1 MYIWH
6 ASTAGSSCANCA
18 QQQQQQSHQRRQQ
31 PYGRAQRTPR
41 TAPPPQKNSQD
52 HSCADMRIP
61 APNGVLGTEK
71 AIRQASE
78 RLFAR
83 YQAQQERPPQPSEQA
98 SLLAEPVLVPARRA
112 GTRTSPT
119 SRLACSPSRH
129 SYQPN
134 EQASLLAEPALVP
147 AQRAG
152 SYQPSKRVSLLDGLV
167 QVPSR
172 RSGQPARQAGTCTS
186 PAIRSTCSPS
196 RCSCQLNETLACSP
210 CRYSYQP
217 NEQASLL
224 AEPVLVPAQRV
235 PARRSGQPA
244 RQAVTCTS
252 PASRPTRLL
261 DWCRYQLGKQLYWLA
276 GLVQVTAWPARQTGA
291 CTSPVSRLTHL
302 PTGALGV
309 HTPAHRSSRRAELVD
324 KGSWQAHSPACRE
337 PWRAGVQTCL
347 PRTLGKHVCKQ
358 QLARSPWQACC
369 SCPPRALASTAGIN
383 RSNTAARAVLE
394 QPCSTGGRTDTVR
407 PKREPTGRTDL
418 SDRSRLVLCNRSQE
432 LIGQACPTR
441 RQVLRSDNACPT
453 TGRTRLFEHRSNC
466 RV

>member
-52 HSCADMRIP
+52 HSCADTRIP

-83 YQAQQERPPQPSEQA
+83 RQAAASRDLHRRPGGRPDQPS
-98 SLLAEPVLVPARRA
+98 PA
-112 GTRTSPT
+112 
-119 SRLACSPSRH
+119 SRLACSPSRC

-152 SYQPSKRVSLLDGLV
+152 SYQPSKRVSLLNGLV
-167 QVPSR
+167 QVPDR

-196 RCSCQLNETLACSP
+196 RCSCQ
-210 CRYSYQP
+210 P

-224 AEPVLVPAQRV
+224 AEPVLVPAQQQ
-235 PARRSGQPA
+235 AGQPA
-244 RQAVTCTS
+244 RWAGAGTS
-252 PASRPTRLL
+252 PAIRSTYSPSCNLHQPGEQA
-261 DWCRYQLGKQLYWLA
+261 DPLA
-276 GLVQVTAWPARQTGA
+276 GLVQVPA
-291 CTSPVSRLTHL
+291 
-302 PTGALGV
+302 
-309 HTPAHRSSRRAELVD
+309 
-324 KGSWQAHSPACRE
+324 WQAA
-337 PWRAGVQTCL
+337 L
-347 PRTLGKHVCKQ
+347 
-358 QLARSPWQACC
+358 LARRSGAGNSLACSPDWCLYQPSVYLLAKSPWQAVVYPLAGIPWRGGVYRTGSQGLSASALTRLPGAMASRCTDLLTKNPWQAC
-369 SCPPRALASTAGIN
+369 LYTTACQEPLASMLCLPTKSLGKQLCTLLTESSWPAGW
-383 RSNTAARAVLE
+383 
-394 QPCSTGGRTDTVR
+394 
-407 PKREPTGRTDL
+407 
-418 SDRSRLVLCNRSQE
+418 
-432 LIGQACPTR
+432 
-441 RQVLRSDNACPT
+441 
-453 TGRTRLFEHRSNC
+453 
-466 RV
+466 